1 MNFTP
6 HDVRQFEARGLT
18 PETIARQLRNLKLGK
33 AYVQLHRPATIGDG
47 INKLTE
53 VEQADAAHF
62 FDQNVSSHK
71 VVKFVPASGAATRMF
86 KFLHA
91 FLQDFSPENETLN
104 AYINKHKA
112 KDLKTF
118 LVGMDKLPFFKKTDK
133 YLRLTHPGFE
143 KKTPDQKN
151 FLFIKTLLQE
161 PAFAYSQQPKGLIPF
176 HRYKNKLETPL
187 AAHLHEAFGY
197 THLYGSAAV
206 HFTVSENH
214 LEGFKKLLN
223 KLHPKIE
230 AKYGKPLQVDF
241 SFQHKHTDTVTVD
254 LKNNPIKESDGR
266 WVFRPGGHGALIQNL
281 NELDVDLVFIKNI
294 DNIVRKK
301 ERETHIRLKKV
312 LGGWALQLQSEM
324 FNLLKDF
331 EAGKPCIDQAE
342 VILKE
347 KLSVVFPENYAN
359 FSASDKEKFC
369 IDKLNRPL
377 RICGMVRNEG
387 EPGGG
392 PFWVANNDGQL
403 SLQIVESAQ
412 VNKENAAQLNL
423 LQTATHFNPV
433 DLVCAITDYK
443 GKPFDLQDFVDER
456 AFFIADK
463 NHKGLPVKALE
474 LPGLWNGAMALWNTV
489 FVEVPI
495 ETFNPV
501 KTVNDLL
508 KPAHLG

>member
-6 HDVRQFEARGLT
+6 HDVQQFKARGLSS
-18 PETIARQLRNLKLGK
+18 EAIAKQLRDLELGK
-33 AYVQLHRPATIGDG
+33 AYVKLHRPATIADG
-47 INKLTE
+47 INQLTE
-53 VEQADAAHF
+53 VEQASAAHF
-62 FDQNVSSHK
+62 FEQNISSHK
-71 VVKFVPASGAATRMF
+71 VIKFVPASGAATRMF

-91 FLQDFSPENETLN
+91 FLQDFSPEKETLN

-118 LVGMDKLPFFKKTDK
+118 LVGMDKLPFFKKIDT
-133 YLRLTHPGFE
+133 YLRDSYPGFE
-143 KKTPDQKN
+143 KETPDQKN

-161 PAFAYSQQPKGLIPF
+161 PTFAYSQQPKGLIPF

-197 THLYGSAAV
+197 THLNESAAV

-214 LEGFKKLLN
+214 LEGFKKLLSKIHS
-223 KLHPKIE
+223 KLE

-254 LKNNPIKESDGR
+254 LNNNPVKESDGR

-281 NELDVDLVFIKNI
+281 NDLDADLVFIKNI

-301 ERETHIRLKKV
+301 ERKAHIHLKKV
-312 LGGWALQLQSEM
+312 LGGWALQLQSEI
-324 FNLLKDF
+324 FQLLRDF
-331 EAGKPCIDQAE
+331 EADKSSIDKAE
-342 VILKE
+342 AFLKE
-347 KLSVVFPENYAN
+347 KLSVVFPENYVN
-359 FSASDKEKFC
+359 FSASEKHKFC
-369 IDKLNRPL
+369 MDRLNRPL
-377 RICGMVRNEG
+377 RVCGMVRNEG

-392 PFWVANNDGQL
+392 PFWVVNKDGQL

-443 GKPFDLQDFVDER
+443 GKPFNLQNFVDEH
-456 AFFIADK
+456 AFFIAEK
-463 NHKGLPVKALE
+463 NHRGHPVKALE
-474 LPGLWNGAMALWNTV
+474 LPGLWNGAMAHWNTV

-508 KPAHLG
+508 KPAHLD